1 LKGPLLLSSEPI
13 YEPQE
18 TPMATAL
25 EEHRTQDRLAQD
37 MDAMGRRARRAA
49 SVLATTP
56 RILKDE
62 ALRAAAQAMRA
73 QVPGIIAANHEDLA
87 AGRAKGLSGAMLDR
101 LTLDEKRIESIAL
114 SLDAIAALGDP
125 VGQEIARWQRP
136 NGLDIARVRTPLGVI
151 GVIYESRPNVTADAG
166 GLCLKAGNAVI
177 LRGGSESAHSA
188 RAIHA
193 CLVEGLET
201 AGLPVDAIQLV
212 PTTDRAAV
220 GHLLGMAEH
229 IDVIVPRGGRSL
241 IERVLAEARMPVF
254 AHLDGLCHVY
264 LHEAADPAMARAI
277 ALNAKMRRTGI
288 CGAMETLLCDAAV
301 AETLLPP
308 IIEDLLA
315 AGCEVR
321 GDAGV
326 QALDG
331 RVVAATDEDW
341 RTEYL
346 DAILSI
352 RLVAGL
358 EEAIAHIEAY
368 GSHHTDSIVTADA
381 VAAAAFLERV
391 DSAIVMHNAS
401 TQFADGGEFG
411 MGAEIGISTGRMHAR
426 GPVGVEQLTSF
437 KYLVRG
443 TGQTRPG

>member
-1 LKGPLLLSSEPI
+1 
-13 YEPQE
+13 
-18 TPMATAL
+18 MATAL
-25 EEHRTQDRLAQD
+25 EKHRAPDRLAED
-37 MDAMGRRARRAA
+37 MDAMGRRARAAA

-62 ALRAAAQAMRA
+62 ALGAAAQAMRA

-87 AGRAKGLSGAMLDR
+87 AGRTKGLSGAMLDR

-220 GHLLGMAEH
+220 GHLLRMAEH
-229 IDVIVPRGGRSL
+229 VDVLVPRGGRSL
-241 IERVLAEARMPVF
+241 IERVQAEARMPVF

-301 AETLLPP
+301 AGTLLPP

-321 GDAGV
+321 SDAGV
-326 QALDG
+326 RALDG
-331 RVVAATDEDW
+331 RVVAASEDDW

-368 GSHHTDSIVTADA
+368 GSHHTDSIVTDDP